1 VNPIMTQHAVPKI
14 NIHNPVLVD
23 ADLIKTNMENKFMN
37 LCGLSH
43 NRRWGFHM
51 VDDDT
56 RLEELTVHSYDV
68 RLKEKRNS
76 RSMKDA
82 ILIDLQENDLHS
94 LDAYIRAINTVVN
107 VPSMQQ
113 YIQQG
118 NIIPIVADWP
128 G

>member
-1 VNPIMTQHAVPKI
+1 MNPITTQHAISKM

-23 ADLIKTNMENKFMN
+23 AELIKTNIENKFIS

-43 NRRWGFHM
+43 NRRWEFHK

-68 RLKEKRNS
+68 RLNKKRNV
-76 RSMKDA
+76 RSMKDV

-94 LDAYIRAINTVVN
+94 LDAYIKAINTVVD
-107 VPSMQQ
+107 VPSIQQ
-113 YIQQG
+113 Y
-118 NIIPIVADWP
+118 
-128 G
+128 